1 MFDNTAPDPITPAR
15 AAAWDNTGPTGKSVS
30 LGAAFDNTSPFP
42 DSTPIGKGFSLA
54 PNTGPDAN
62 TVSLATAF
70 NNTGATENTGG
81 ISGGVADM
89 TATEPTAKS
98 VGLGTAFDNTP
109 PTADSSVADKGFG
122 SVTNVAPSANN
133 VTVQTSFDNNPPTPI
148 DLSAQGDFTV
158 SGATGIVLQGEIS
171 PVAGNTTPAS
181 PIAVPFNTTLVAGTN
196 YLVEV
201 GGRASIVTVTLPDP
215 PSLTQ
220 RIEIAD
226 VSGHGSAFPITV
238 NAGTKVISD
247 TNSSTYSI
255 DRSYAV
261 LVLSYTGTAWKIL

>member
-1 MFDNTAPDPITPAR
+1 MPADPITPAR

-62 TVSLATAF
+62 TVLLATAF

-89 TATEPTAKS
+89 TAVEPTTKS

-109 PTADSSVADKGFG
+109 PTADSSVANKGFG
-122 SVTNVAPSANN
+122 SVTNVAPSTNS
-133 VTVQTSFDNNPPTPI
+133 VTVETAFDNSPPTPI
-148 DLSAQGDFTV
+148 DLSAEGTFTV
-158 SGATGIVLQGEIS
+158 DPATGIVLQGETS
-171 PVAGNTTPAS
+171 PVNGLTTPAS
-181 PIAVPFNTTLVAGTN
+181 PIGVPHTTTLVAGTN
-196 YLVEV
+196 YLVQA
-201 GGRASIVTVTLPDP
+201 GSRASSVTVTLPDP

-226 VSGHGSAFPITV
+226 VSGQAVSFAITV

-247 TNSSTYSI
+247 TNSSTYTI
-255 DRSYAV
+255 DRNFAV

>member
-1 MFDNTAPDPITPAR
+1 MPADPITPAR
-15 AAAWDNTGPTGKSVS
+15 AAAWDNTGPTGKTNS
-30 LGAAFDNTSPFP
+30 LGASFDNTAPFP
-42 DSTPIGKGFSLA
+42 DSTPLSKGFA
-54 PNTGPDAN
+54 AVTNTGPDAN
-62 TVSLATAF
+62 TVSLGTAF

-81 ISGGVADM
+81 IAGGVADM
-89 TATEPTAKS
+89 TASAPSANT
-98 VGLGTAFDNTP
+98 VGRAAAWDNTSP
-109 PTADSSVADKGFG
+109 VADSSVANKGFG
-122 SVTNVAPSANN
+122 SVTNSAPSTNN

-148 DLSAQGDFTV
+148 DLSAQGDFTAQ
-158 SGATGIVLQGEIS
+158 SATGIVLQGEIS

-181 PIAVPFNTTLVAGTN
+181 PTAVPHNTTLVAGTN

-226 VSGHGSAFPITV
+226 ISGQAGAFAITV
-238 NAGTKVISD
+238 NAGTKQISD
-247 TNSSTYSI
+247 TGSSTYSI
-255 DRSYAV
+255 DRNFAV